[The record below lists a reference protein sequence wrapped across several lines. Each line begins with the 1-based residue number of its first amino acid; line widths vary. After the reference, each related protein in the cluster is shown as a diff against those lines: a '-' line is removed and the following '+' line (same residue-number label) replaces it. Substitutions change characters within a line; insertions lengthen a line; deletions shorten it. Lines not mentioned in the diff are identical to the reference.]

1 MEGEARGIL
10 PSSNKVYRV
19 IVRILKEDATAA
31 EQAYFLQEA
40 RPYKELSHP
49 NVLKLLG
56 RCLENAPFLLV
67 FETCANVSNFS
78 SILSEKGQNRT

>member
-19 IVRILKEDATAA
+19 IVRILKEDATAV

-67 FETCANVSNFS
+67 FETCANVSIFFNT
-78 SILSEKGQNRT
+78 IIRERTN